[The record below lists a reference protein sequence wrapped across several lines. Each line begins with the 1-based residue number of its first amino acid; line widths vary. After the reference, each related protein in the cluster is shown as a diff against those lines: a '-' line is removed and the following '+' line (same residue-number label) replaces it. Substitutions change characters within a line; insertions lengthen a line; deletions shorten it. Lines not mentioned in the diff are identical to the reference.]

1 MKQQIIVSG
10 IGGQGVLFLTRV
22 IAQMAVN
29 KRIPVLT
36 SETHGMAQRGG
47 TVLSTIKIGNFSSPL
62 IRTGQADLG
71 LLLWESNLPVHQ
83 SLMKDTGN
91 WIINSTLPGSE
102 IRIDAADIARNLGNA
117 VLLNLVLL
125 GIAIKEEKIAF
136 SATDCQTAIKQLAPA
151 RFVEQNL
158 EAFQLGLKYESADE

>member
-22 IAQMAVN
+22 IAQVAVD
-29 KRIPVLT
+29 RGLPVLT

-47 TVLSTIKIGNFSSPL
+47 TVLSTIKVGDFAGPL

-71 LLLWESNLPVHQ
+71 LLLWEANLEVHH
-83 SLMKDTGN
+83 SLLRPEGS
-91 WIINSTLPGSE
+91 WIINSAAPGPGLCV
-102 IRIDAADIARNLGNA
+102 DAAAIARELGNT

-125 GIAIKEEKIAF
+125 GVAVREQAIFSSAAECEK
-136 SATDCQTAIKQLAPA
+136 AIRALAPPK
-151 RFVEQNL
+151 FVEQNL
-158 EAFQLGLKYESADE
+158 TAFRCGLEAP

>member
-22 IAQMAVN
+22 IAQVAVN
-29 KRIPVLT
+29 RGIPVLT

-47 TVLSTIKIGNFSSPL
+47 TVLSTIKVGDFASPL

-71 LLLWESNLPVHQ
+71 ILLWEANLPVHR
-83 SLMKDTGN
+83 SLLQAEGKLLINAENTGEG
-91 WIINSTLPGSE
+91 T
-102 IRIDAADIARNLGNA
+102 RIDAAKIARELGNA

-125 GIAIKEEKIAF
+125 GLAVKQQTLFCNAEECEI
-136 SATDCQTAIKQLAPA
+136 AIKQLAPKK
-151 RFVEQNL
+151 FIEQNL
-158 EAFQLGLKYESADE
+158 AAFHKGLSS

>member
-22 IAQMAVN
+22 IAQVAVN
-29 KRIPVLT
+29 RGIPVLT

-47 TVLSTIKIGNFSSPL
+47 TVLSTIKVGDFASPL

-71 LLLWESNLPVHQ
+71 LLLWEANLPVHQ
-83 SLMKDTGN
+83 SLLKTDGKLLINADKDGEGT
-91 WIINSTLPGSE
+91 
-102 IRIDAADIARNLGNA
+102 RIDAAKIARDLGNA

-125 GIAIKEEKIAF
+125 GLAVQQKVVFCSVE
-136 SATDCQTAIKQLAPA
+136 DCETAIKQLAPA
-151 RFVEQNL
+151 KFVEQNL
-158 EAFQLGLKYESADE
+158 AAFHKGLGR

>member
-22 IAQMAVN
+22 IAQVAVN
-29 KRIPVLT
+29 RGIPVLT

-47 TVLSTIKIGNFSSPL
+47 TVLSTIKIGDFASPL

-71 LLLWESNLPVHQ
+71 LLLWEENLPVHQ
-83 SLMKDTGN
+83 SLLREKGV
-91 WIINSTLPGSE
+91 WIINSAHDSDY
-102 IRIDAADIARNLGNA
+102 ISIDAAKIARDLGNA

-125 GIAIKEEKIAF
+125 GAAIKYRVLIF
-136 SATDCQTAIKQLAPA
+136 SAEECETAIKQLAPKK
-151 RFVEQNL
+151 FIEQNFT
-158 EAFQLGLKYESADE
+158 AFHKGLSS

>member
-22 IAQMAVN
+22 IAQVAVN
-29 KRIPVLT
+29 RGIPVLT

-47 TVLSTIKIGNFSSPL
+47 TVLSTIKVGDFASPL

-71 LLLWESNLPVHQ
+71 LLLWEANLPVHQ
-83 SLMKDTGN
+83 SLLKTDGKLLINADKDGEGT
-91 WIINSTLPGSE
+91 
-102 IRIDAADIARNLGNA
+102 RIDAAKIARDLGNA

-125 GIAIKEEKIAF
+125 GLAVQQQVVFCGVEE
-136 SATDCQTAIKQLAPA
+136 CEEAIKQLAPA
-151 RFVEQNL
+151 KFVEQNL
-158 EAFQLGLKYESADE
+158 AAFHKGLGR